1 MKRGLKK
8 AVIAGMSAALVLTSL
23 AGCSKKEALNT
34 EAAAVTVN
42 GDTISAGL
50 VNFDVHYHQS
60 EWEAMYQM
68 FGLVN
73 PLNQDLTGS
82 GKTEGENLKQ
92 MTVDSLVNMVLAEQK
107 MEEYGVTLSEE
118 ESSKIAAAAAEFMSE
133 NNEET
138 LEKMG
143 ATQEIVERFLE
154 LSAIQKKVENEMSA
168 DVDTEVS
175 DEEAAQRKVQYVQF
189 VPSTEEE
196 TEDASEE
203 DTEQAEETE
212 ETEETTEQA
221 AETETETETEEAAE
235 AQESETAVLEENETT
250 MKKSADT
257 EEETESSTEAESETE
272 TETEDPEMAAAREA
286 AREKAAAMIEKVK
299 GGMDFDEAAGEVQKD
314 LTSTTTTFG
323 AESMT
328 VPEELITATEGLEDG
343 TLVETPVETD
353 TGYYV
358 VKVLSK
364 LDREATDQEK
374 ENIVEQRKRD
384 RIGELYTQ
392 WKEESEVSQDDKVL
406 EGIVFDFSLVIET
419 EAVTEAESETSAET
433 EAVTEAQSETSAET
447 EAVTEAQ
454 SETSAETETE
464 TSAETET
471 EAVTEEAAETE
482 TETETE
488 TEAVTE

>member
-8 AVIAGMSAALVLTSL
+8 AAIAGMSAALVLTSL
-23 AGCSKKEALNT
+23 AGCSKKEVLNA

-107 MEEYGVTLSEE
+107 MEEYGVILSEE

-133 NNEET
+133 NTEET

-189 VPSTEEE
+189 VPSTEE
-196 TEDASEE
+196 TEDTSEE

-212 ETEETTEQA
+212 EITEQA
-221 AETETETETEEAAE
+221 EETETETETEEAAE

-286 AREKAAAMIEKVK
+286 AREKAAAMIEKIK

-323 AESMT
+323 TESMT

-374 ENIVEQRKRD
+374 ENIVEQRKSD
-384 RIGELYTQ
+384 RIDELYTQ